1 MAEHTYDDFHKLIG
15 ITVDDLTP
23 EATEKFM
30 DVAIGY
36 LNIFG
41 AELSALGGTEG
52 SKSINC
58 VPAEWA
64 AIAHV
69 TRMVYIDF
77 YEDAGGDMDVQDLT
91 TEARNFL
98 SDPKVMESIR
108 VIAVELKQQTSS
120 SYDDIILV

>member
-15 ITVDDLTP
+15 ITTEDLAP
-23 EATEKFM
+23 DATEKFI
-30 DVAIGY
+30 DLAIGY

-41 AELSALGGTEG
+41 AGLSELGGNEG

-58 VPAEWA
+58 STEEWA

-77 YEDAGGDMDVQDLT
+77 YEDAGGDTEIQDLT
-91 TEARNFL
+91 TEARNYL
-98 SDPKVMESIR
+98 TDPKVME
-108 VIAVELKQQTSS
+108 VIKNIAHELQRQTTSP
-120 SYDDIILV
+120 YDNIILV

>member
-1 MAEHTYDDFHKLIG
+1 MEKTYDDFHKLIG
-15 ITVDDLTP
+15 ITVDDLAP
-23 EATEKFM
+23 DATEKFI

-41 AELSALGGTEG
+41 AGLSEMGGEEG

-58 VPAEWA
+58 VTEEWA

-77 YEDAGGDMDVQDLT
+77 YEDAGGDLEIQDLT
-91 TEARNFL
+91 TKARNFL

-108 VIAVELKQQTSS
+108 IIAVALKQQTSS
-120 SYDDIILV
+120 PYDDIILV